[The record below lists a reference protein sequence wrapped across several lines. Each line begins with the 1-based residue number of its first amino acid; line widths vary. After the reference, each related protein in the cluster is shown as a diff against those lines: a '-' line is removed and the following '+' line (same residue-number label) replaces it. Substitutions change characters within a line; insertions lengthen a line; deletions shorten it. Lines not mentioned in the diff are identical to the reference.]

1 MPVETTE
8 YLAMVG
14 RMLRAA
20 GRRVAEAD
28 EPELQQLIALRAE
41 MDEIIRDAVLGQR
54 ANLDR
59 SWTWVGEALG
69 LTRQGARQR
78 YLHSTPESTRQ
89 AG

>member
-8 YLAMVG
+8 YLAMMG

-20 GRRVAEAD
+20 GRRVAESD

-41 MDEIIRDAVLGQR
+41 MDDIIRDAVLGQR
-54 ANLDR
+54 VDLGR
-59 SWTWVGEALG
+59 SWTWVGDALG

-78 YLHSTPESTRQ
+78 YLHASPQPTRR